1 MSLRV
6 MTWAWKQETKSS
18 GERLVLLALAD
29 HAGEDGECYPS
40 TGHLGTKC
48 SLDKKTVQRHLT
60 ALDSR
65 GLITKLYRRKR
76 QNGTLA
82 GWTYRV
88 NVREAEGT
96 PKSPLRESA
105 GVPAETEHEC
115 VVLEGAQVRSHEPS
129 VSNHQLE
136 TSVTDALWEQ
146 FWKMYPRKT
155 NKQSASK
162 AWCKLRDID
171 KATAIEVLDSHI
183 NYWQEMK
190 TQQQFIPHA
199 STWLNAR
206 RWEDELATAQQGK
219 QAPGMAVIRQ
229 LLEESR
235 HAQ

>member
-40 TGHLGTKC
+40 TGHLGKKC
-48 SLDKKTVQRHLT
+48 SLDPKTIQRHLT
-60 ALDSR
+60 ALHDR

-82 GWTYRV
+82 GWLYRV
-88 NVREAEGT
+88 NVKEAEGT
-96 PKSPLRESA
+96 QMSPLREDTD
-105 GVPAETEHEC
+105 VLTETGHAC
-115 VVLEGAQVRSHEPS
+115 VVLDSTQMPSHEPS
-129 VSNHQLE
+129 VSNHQIEPSIL
-136 TSVTDALWEQ
+136 DALWEQ

-155 NKQSASK
+155 NKQAAVK
-162 AWCKLRDID
+162 AWNKLADAD
-171 KATAIEVLDSHI
+171 KTTALEVLDLHVEHWTRS
-183 NYWQEMK
+183 Q

-206 RWEDELATAQQGK
+206 RWEDELTAARQGK
-219 QAPGMAVIRQ
+219 QAPGMAVVRQ
-229 LLEESR
+229 LLEEAR
-235 HAQ
+235 KAQ